1 MAKQPSS
8 KKLAKKEVILFLIL
22 AFAFSAVCY
31 YLVSS
36 ATTHDDLLLYTVMLM
51 FCPATAAVITR
62 LYLQKNLKGFGLGW
76 GKTKWQLLA
85 IFLPILLGLLMFG
98 YVWVTGTAS
107 FNSEQAAEMFS
118 FAFIPTILS
127 ALLFN
132 LFAAFGEE
140 LGWRGL
146 LVPEMSKFMSFT
158 KLALLS
164 GIIWTLWHFPII
176 IFGTYHGEGGLLYS
190 LAVFVPQ
197 VVGSG
202 VLLAWIRLKSGSVW
216 TAVFFHGF
224 WNYSIQIIYPA
235 LTVATAESELITG
248 EFGWFSPVLFV
259 IIAIV
264 CWHCRYLLPKSI
276 TK

>member
-1 MAKQPSS
+1 MAKPSSS

-31 YLVSS
+31 YLVST

-62 LYLQKNLKGFGLGW
+62 LYFQKNLKGFGLGW

-98 YVWVTGTAS
+98 YVWLTGTAA
-107 FNSEQAAEMFS
+107 FNTEQAAEIFS
-118 FAFIPTILS
+118 FAFIPTLIS

-146 LVPEMSKFMSFT
+146 LVPEMSKFMSFN
-158 KLALLS
+158 KLAIIS
-164 GIIWTLWHFPII
+164 AIIWTLWHFPII
-176 IFGTYHGEGGLLYS
+176 IFGNYSGAGGLVYS
-190 LAVFVPQ
+190 LIVFVPQ
-197 VVGSG
+197 VIGVGFFM
-202 VLLAWIRLKSGSVW
+202 AWLRLKSGSVW
-216 TAVFFHGF
+216 TAVFFHGL
-224 WNYSIQIIYPA
+224 WNYFIQDFYPA

-248 EFGWFSPVLFV
+248 EFGWLSPILW
-259 IIAIV
+259 ILIAML
-264 CWHCRYLLPKSI
+264 CWHFRYLLPKSI
-276 TK
+276 AK